1 VGDTLRVEAHLPIVI
16 MDIKDKEWLIEEGQ
30 DGFSPARNSWVVE
43 NSIQRYEAQRKSR
56 MKAYIESVRERT
68 SAVADY
74 LFSGTEKTV
83 EKYFGTRTLAH
94 LRGEDIVNR
103 LQGNLFGNRKLFKG
117 N

>member
-1 VGDTLRVEAHLPIVI
+1 MRVEAHLPIVI
-16 MDIKDKEWLIEEGQ
+16 MNIEDKRFLKEETS
-30 DGFSPARNSWVVE
+30 GFSPDYNSWVIG
-43 NSIQRYEAQRKSR
+43 NSIKKYEAQRKAK
-56 MKAYIESVRERT
+56 MKVYIESVRERT

-103 LQGNLFGNRKLFKG
+103 LQGNVFGNRKLFKG